1 MTDARFFFFILG
13 PISGEPMES
22 ETGAADIWESRRV
35 SKPTALPKLQPRD
48 WGYEGTRT
56 GFRHQGRFRVK
67 APGSGAIEQLTRE
80 LGAMAEVHSEAAGT
94 LELAARTLE
103 EQKAE
108 IDALRVKLTH
118 VKGSLSRHLAEV
130 EASLEGGANGAP
142 LTEQEREAVTMLQG
156 AMLELA
162 DSLDAPETKAGD
174 ETGPF

>member
-1 MTDARFFFFILG
+1 MLMTDARFFFLILG

-22 ETGAADIWESRRV
+22 ETGAADIRESRRV
-35 SKPTALPKLQPRD
+35 PKPTALKPSD
-48 WGYEGTRT
+48 WGYEGMRT
-56 GFRHQGRFRVK
+56 GFRHQGRFGVK

-80 LGAMAEVHSEAAGT
+80 LGALAEAHPEAAGT

-142 LTEQEREAVTMLQG
+142 LTEQECEAATILQG
-156 AMLELA
+156 AVLGLV
-162 DSLDAPETKAGD
+162 DSLDAPGTKAGD